1 MTFLL
6 RSGSG
11 QLLRQATLFV
21 FSALDTGEASFILAR
36 LFHYAMAHVKASDG
50 EPVVILVLLVVIY
63 IWSVNRIQMD

>member
-1 MTFLL
+1 M
-6 RSGSG
+6 
-11 QLLRQATLFV
+11 

-36 LFHYAMAHVKASDG
+36 LFHDAMAHVKASDG